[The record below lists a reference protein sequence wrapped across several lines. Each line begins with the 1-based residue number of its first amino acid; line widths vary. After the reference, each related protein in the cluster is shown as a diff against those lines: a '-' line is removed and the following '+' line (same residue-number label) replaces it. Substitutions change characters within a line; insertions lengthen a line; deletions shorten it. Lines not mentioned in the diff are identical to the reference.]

1 MNNEE
6 NSNTKT
12 DVNLE
17 KQLNQIL
24 SFSLGEDDEILKNA
38 SDEELMEYLFL
49 SKKLKKT
56 LENMV
61 DVEE

>member
-17 KQLNQIL
+17 EQLNQIL

-49 SKKLKKT
+49 SKKLEKA
-56 LENMV
+56 LENMT

>member
-1 MNNEE
+1 MDNEE

-17 KQLNQIL
+17 EQLNQIL

-49 SKKLKKT
+49 SKKLEKA
-56 LENMV
+56 LENMT